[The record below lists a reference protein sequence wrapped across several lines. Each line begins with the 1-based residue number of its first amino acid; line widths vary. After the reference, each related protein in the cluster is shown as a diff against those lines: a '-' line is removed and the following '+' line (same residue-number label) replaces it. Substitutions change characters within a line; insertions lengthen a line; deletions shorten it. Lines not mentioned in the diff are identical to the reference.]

1 MEQYSQIIDK
11 LTSNHVFWLILV
23 FFIYKIISDIA
34 RGTYKRRTDRRYKIK
49 ANLQIYDELSKRM
62 FSKIKDNA
70 RSFCR
75 KNGFD
80 RLPHGKF
87 KEKIKEFASECMTL
101 GLQVM
106 EEHYDNDV
114 MIVPFHTARANYD
127 ETEVFLDTLD
137 IMDSVR
143 DISLK
148 AKDKMCDL
156 EKERIRR
163 QEELD
168 GSDTNQIV
176 NLVIQYVTEVMEVKN
191 SILRDQMNLIE
202 RKLELMRIKI
212 YVSYRDRISGRKAA
226 PDNPTRWMSFKD
238 VVR

>member
-1 MEQYSQIIDK
+1 MDKLNTVIDK
-11 LTSNHVFWLILV
+11 LDSIHLFWAIIALL
-23 FFIYKIISDIA
+23 IYKIASDIIK
-34 RGTYKRRTDRRYKIK
+34 GVYKRKTDYRYKIK

-87 KEKIKEFASECMTL
+87 KEKIKDFASESMTI

-106 EEHYDNDV
+106 EEHYDNDI
-114 MIVPFHTARANYD
+114 MIIPFHKARANFD
-127 ETEVFLDTLD
+127 ETEVFLDTLE
-137 IMDSVR
+137 IMDEVR

-156 EKERIRR
+156 EDERIRR
-163 QEELD
+163 QEQLD
-168 GSDTNQIV
+168 GSDTNEIV
-176 NLVIQYVTEVMEVKN
+176 NIVIQYVTEVMEVKN
-191 SILRDQMNLIE
+191 GILRDQMDLIE

-212 YVSYRDRISGRKAA
+212 YVSYRDRISGKKAA
-226 PDNPTRWMSFKD
+226 PENSTKWVSFKD
-238 VVR
+238 AMK

>member
-1 MEQYSQIIDK
+1 MDYSALIDK
-11 LTSNHVFWLILV
+11 LDSAQLFWAIIALL
-23 FFIYKIISDIA
+23 IYKIISDIIK
-34 RGTYKRRTDRRYKIK
+34 GVYKRKTDYRYKIK
-49 ANLQIYDELSKRM
+49 ANLQIYDELTKRM

-70 RSFCR
+70 RTFCR

-80 RLPHGKF
+80 KLPHGKF
-87 KEKIKEFASECMTL
+87 KEKIKEFTTECMKL
-101 GLQVM
+101 GLQVV
-106 EEHYDNDV
+106 EEHYDNDI
-114 MIVPFHTARANYD
+114 MIIPFSKSMANYD
-127 ETEVFLDTLD
+127 ETEVFLDTLE
-137 IMDSVR
+137 IMDEVR

-168 GSDTNQIV
+168 DSDTNEIV

-202 RKLELMRIKI
+202 RKLELMRINI
-212 YVSYRDRISGRKAA
+212 YTSYRDRISGKKAA
-226 PDNPTRWMSFKD
+226 PESNLRWMSFKD
-238 VVR
+238 VLK